1 MHFANT
7 ARNEAKWLD
16 YHILFYDFLHEM
28 NVKYLPSGMV
38 RIGRYR
44 LVEGRV
50 EFELGIAGPPRET
63 SAVFAFVAG
72 NIVLYVGTSK
82 SGLKARLC
90 AIARGGAPLAKK
102 IKSLLGRDVV
112 LHVYADIFETAPP
125 SQLSSIKR
133 DITKDFL
140 RLKWM

>member
-44 LVEGRV
+44 LVEG
-50 EFELGIAGPPRET
+50 AG
-63 SAVFAFVAG
+63 
-72 NIVLYVGTSK
+72 
-82 SGLKARLC
+82 
-90 AIARGGAPLAKK
+90 
-102 IKSLLGRDVV
+102 
-112 LHVYADIFETAPP
+112 
-125 SQLSSIKR
+125 
-133 DITKDFL
+133 
-140 RLKWM
+140 